1 MAGWQRGPLHWWGRG
16 EYRQPLACFPGAPG
30 KNVSGGER
38 GWDPSDGG
46 HTPGVLFPALEKQE
60 ENGNS
65 KGSGLGGCRRTLLIW
80 RIEMTGSGWNKGLEY
95 IGGCFLIL
103 LVSLVTRT
111 VVLRLHN
118 RVFRATAVALV
129 TVPGNSPG
137 PISSAFP
144 ACPQPNAGQFQPK
157 SV

>member
-65 KGSGLGGCRRTLLIW
+65 KDSGLGGCRRTLLVW
-80 RIEMTGSGWNKGLEY
+80 RIEMTGSGWNKGLE
-95 IGGCFLIL
+95 LHWWL
-103 LVSLVTRT
+103 LPNFAGLPRDQDSSTEAPQQRVQGNSCGFGYCPWKLTRT
-111 VVLRLHN
+111 Y
-118 RVFRATAVALV
+118 FFSIPSTSATECWSIP
-129 TVPGNSPG
+129 T
-137 PISSAFP
+137 
-144 ACPQPNAGQFQPK
+144 
-157 SV
+157 